1 MSFEM
6 PTANQMKEEVLSAI
20 TDSILNSKMRMT
32 PDELAL
38 YTLKH
43 EALRKEIA
51 EGIRGAAAQWERK
64 FSTDLY
70 PHDIASYREMFTL
83 LENLENELLRLGY
96 AVTLSTHNDG
106 LQIYITW

>member
-1 MSFEM
+1 M

-20 TDSILNSKMRMT
+20 TDSILSHKLRMT
-32 PDELAL
+32 PDQLAL

-51 EGIRGAAAQWERK
+51 EGIRGAAAQWERE
-64 FSTDLY
+64 FSTDFY
-70 PHDIASYREMFTL
+70 PQDIASYREMVNL

-106 LQIYITW
+106 LQICITW